1 MALSAALLTL
11 ALLGLLPFWVFMLLL
26 AGIMFLLGMVFS
38 NFNALAMEPQGAI
51 GGTVSS
57 FVGSLTT
64 VMAAVLGYIVG
75 QAYDGTVIPL
85 GTGYLTL
92 GAATLVVIVVTDRET
107 RAGRR

>member
-1 MALSAALLTL
+1 
-11 ALLGLLPFWVFMLLL
+11 
-26 AGIMFLLGMVFS
+26 
-38 NFNALAMEPQGAI
+38 
-51 GGTVSS
+51 
-57 FVGSLTT
+57 
-64 VMAAVLGYIVG
+64 MAAVLGYIVG